1 VDSEVGTL
9 RTVLMHRPGREL
21 QRMTPRNKDRLL
33 FDTLPWVGRARQ
45 EHDVLTQQLRDQGVQ
60 VLYLTELLQDALE
73 YQQARDEAIFSVLAD
88 AALGDELRA
97 QLRGQLDD
105 LAPEALA
112 EVLIAGLT
120 PDELTMG
127 HGVVFEL
134 LDRHD
139 FVIDPLPNLVFTRD
153 SSFWIGDH
161 VAVASMAAESRRR
174 EADLAGVIY
183 RHHPLFAG
191 TRFVYWPGLEHVE
204 GGDVLLLAPHVLAI
218 GVGQRTLPAGAE
230 RLASHVFQAGLATT
244 VLAVPMD
251 QRDGAGHL
259 DTLCTVIDSDAVVM
273 HPKVAY
279 SLTAHTITPRPGGMR
294 VSRAQPFLEAA
305 AQAMGIGK
313 LTVIDT
319 CVDTVRGPRDQWDN
333 GANALAIG
341 PRLAVCH
348 ERNVQ
353 TNARLQDAGVAV
365 IPVPSSELGSGRGG
379 PRCMS
384 CAITRDS
391 ALLPQHGAPGADAM
405 ALYREMA
412 QLVQAEAAT
421 RPEAVPAALAAAGQ
435 AAAGQAAAVG
445 VADRAQPEPSTDPCA
460 HPVALPDQDR
470 RDELTPAG

>member
-1 VDSEVGTL
+1 
-9 RTVLMHRPGREL
+9 MHRPGREL

-60 VLYLTELLQDALE
+60 VLYVTELLQDALE
-73 YQQARDEAIFSVLAD
+73 YQQARDEAIGSVLAD

-105 LAPEALA
+105 LGPEELA

-120 PDELTMG
+120 PEELRIG
-127 HGVVFEL
+127 HGVVYEL

-139 FVIDPLPNLVFTRD
+139 FVIDPLPNLMFTRD
-153 SSFWIGDH
+153 ASFWIGGQ

-174 EADLAGVIY
+174 EAELAAVIY
-183 RHHPLFAG
+183 RHHPRFAG
-191 TRFVYWPGLEHVE
+191 AGLLYWPGLEHVE
-204 GGDVLLLAPHVLAI
+204 GGDVLLLAPDVLAI
-218 GVGQRTLPAGAE
+218 GVGKRTLPAGAE
-230 RLASHVFQAGLATT
+230 RLARHVFEAGLAST

-259 DTLCTVIDSDAVVM
+259 DTLCTVIDTAAVVM

-279 SLTAHTITPRPGGMR
+279 SLTAHTITPRPAGMR
-294 VSRAQPFLEAA
+294 VSRPQPFLEAA
-305 AQAMGIGK
+305 AQAIGVAR

-319 CVDTVRGPRDQWDN
+319 CVDPVRGPRDQWDD

-365 IPVPSSELGSGRGG
+365 IPVPSSELGSRRGG

-384 CAITRDS
+384 CAVSRDS
-391 ALLPQHGAPGADAM
+391 VVLARDGSTTGAPADSDI

-412 QLVQAEAAT
+412 QLVEAEAPTSPDAL
-421 RPEAVPAALAAAGQ
+421 PAGLPGIGRTAAA
-435 AAAGQAAAVG
+435 AAARSEPAPG
-445 VADRAQPEPSTDPCA
+445 VPESAQPEPSTDPCV
-460 HPVALPDQDR
+460 HPVALPDPGR